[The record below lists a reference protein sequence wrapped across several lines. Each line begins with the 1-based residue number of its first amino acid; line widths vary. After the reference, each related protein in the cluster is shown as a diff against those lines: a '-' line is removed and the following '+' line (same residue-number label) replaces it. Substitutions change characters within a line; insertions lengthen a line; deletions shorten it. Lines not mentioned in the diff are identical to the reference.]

1 MNVVMNSRCAT
12 EICSEIRMK
21 RWEMMELAK
30 MYGLGHEYTLRQSEQ
45 LDKLINEYLI
55 LQHHSSVEVRN
66 KREEMVVIV
75 QQPFNDD
82 ITF

>member
-45 LDKLINEYLI
+45 LDKLINE
-55 LQHHSSVEVRN
+55 
-66 KREEMVVIV
+66 
-75 QQPFNDD
+75 
-82 ITF
+82 

>member
-1 MNVVMNSRCAT
+1 M

-30 MYGLGHEYTLRQSEQ
+30 MYGIGHEYTLRQSEQ

-55 LQHHSSVEVRN
+55 LQHHSSEVRN

-75 QQPFNDD
+75 QQPFNED

>member
-1 MNVVMNSRCAT
+1 
-12 EICSEIRMK
+12 
-21 RWEMMELAK
+21 

-66 KREEMVVIV
+66 KRDEMVVIV
-75 QQPFNDD
+75 QQPFNED
-82 ITF
+82 ISF

>member
-1 MNVVMNSRCAT
+1 MNSRCAM

-30 MYGLGHEYTLRQSEQ
+30 MYGLGHEYPLRQSEQ

-55 LQHHSSVEVRN
+55 LQHHSSEVRN